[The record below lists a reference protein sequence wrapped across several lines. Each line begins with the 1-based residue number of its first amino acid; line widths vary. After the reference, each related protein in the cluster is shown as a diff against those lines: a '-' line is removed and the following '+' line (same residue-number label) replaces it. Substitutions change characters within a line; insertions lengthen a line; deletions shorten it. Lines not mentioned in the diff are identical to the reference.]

1 MVFFENVK
9 KVLDNV
15 DEFCES
21 LEKENLENINSEND
35 NSEIEEIVA
44 KIKKIKTHKNDR
56 SDDCTKKK
64 VIGYLYLSVQG
75 NSHIWVKIIFYVL
88 IVRPVENHI
97 CY

>member
-21 LEKENLENINSEND
+21 LEKENLENISSEND

-64 VIGYLYLSVQG
+64 VIGYLYLSVQC